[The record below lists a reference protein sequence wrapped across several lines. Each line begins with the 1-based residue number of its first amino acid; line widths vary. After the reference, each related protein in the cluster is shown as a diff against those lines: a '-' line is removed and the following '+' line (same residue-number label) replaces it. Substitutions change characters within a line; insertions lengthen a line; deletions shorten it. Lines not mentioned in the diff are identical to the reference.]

1 MGARAMTPEITDIV
15 ITDFLKEIS
24 RRLDEAV
31 QIAKAA
37 EACADAGNSQKAV
50 EVVMDVEPLMFE
62 ANTLLNGATLL
73 QRSFKPDDLGCS

>member
-1 MGARAMTPEITDIV
+1 MTPEIADIV

-24 RRLDEAV
+24 QRLDEAV

-37 EACADAGNSQKAV
+37 EACAEAGNSQKAV
-50 EVVMDVEPLMFE
+50 EIVMDVEPLMFD

-73 QRSFKPDDLGCS
+73 QHTFKPDEADLG